1 MLDSCVSLFLEIV
14 FSHKI
19 VGVAAFLLQTSVI
32 LPRGC
37 QSARSDEYSFYVREG
52 IIRLV
57 GLEPTTPRLSSA
69 CSNQLSYSRVD
80 VEGKDRDAHRE
91 PAAFSRGST

>member
-1 MLDSCVSLFLEIV
+1 MIRILKSLRILLCMLDSCVSLFLEIV

-37 QSARSDEYSFYVREG
+37 QSARLLTLYLRFREG
-52 IIRLV
+52 VNTAGR
-57 GLEPTTPRLSSA
+57 T
-69 CSNQLSYSRVD
+69 
-80 VEGKDRDAHRE
+80 
-91 PAAFSRGST
+91 

>member
-1 MLDSCVSLFLEIV
+1 MIHFNFENYRESLLCMLDSCVSLFLEIV

-37 QSARSDEYSFYVREG
+37 QSALLSDILFTL
-52 IIRLV
+52 IL
-57 GLEPTTPRLSSA
+57 
-69 CSNQLSYSRVD
+69 
-80 VEGKDRDAHRE
+80 
-91 PAAFSRGST
+91 RG

>member
-1 MLDSCVSLFLEIV
+1 MIHFNFENYRESLLCMLDSCVSLFLEIV

-37 QSARSDEYSFYVREG
+37 QSARSDDLFYV
-52 IIRLV
+52 
-57 GLEPTTPRLSSA
+57 
-69 CSNQLSYSRVD
+69 
-80 VEGKDRDAHRE
+80 
-91 PAAFSRGST
+91 